1 MRRVFYTGP
10 HADPSLTVELR
21 EVPDPVCPDAGVVV
35 AIEARPINPADLL
48 LLTGRHVFTPT
59 LPAPVGIEGAGR
71 VIEAGPASRLRPGT
85 IVAIPSGGTWS
96 ERLAFA
102 DDAVLPLPA
111 GVDMEQA
118 AMLCVNPFTAVGL
131 LEGVPEGG
139 TIALN
144 AGSAAV
150 SRLVLALAR
159 RRGLRALAVV
169 RNAVVADELIAA
181 GAAAVLED
189 GPDLSRRLREAAGA
203 PILRGLDAVAG
214 SASGRLFDALA
225 EGGELLVYGLLSSD
239 RVELPAAELVFRDVT
254 VRGFSRLRGYAAMKP
269 ERRVA
274 IGAALVD
281 LLAEGTA
288 FAPIEARY
296 GLQDVR
302 AAVAHHQ
309 RPGRT
314 GKILLTSSPA

>member
-1 MRRVFYTGP
+1 M
-10 HADPSLTVELR
+10 
-21 EVPDPVCPDAGVVV
+21 
-35 AIEARPINPADLL
+35 
-48 LLTGRHVFTPT
+48 
-59 LPAPVGIEGAGR
+59 GIEGAGR

-189 GPDLSRRLREAAGA
+189 GPDLSRSPARGRRCTDPAWPGRRGRQRLGTPLRRPVGRRRAGGLRA
-203 PILRGLDAVAG
+203 P
-214 SASGRLFDALA
+214 
-225 EGGELLVYGLLSSD
+225 LLD
-239 RVELPAAELVFRDVT
+239 RVDLPAAELVFRDVT
-254 VRGFSRLRGYAAMKP
+254 VRGYSRLRGYAAMTP
-269 ERRVA
+269 ERRVE
-274 IGAALVD
+274 IGAELVG
-281 LLAEGTA
+281 LLEGGNT
-288 FAPIEARY
+288 FSPIEARY
-296 GLQDVR
+296 GLEDVR
-302 AAVAHHQ
+302 RAVAHHE
-309 RPGRT
+309 RPGRR
-314 GKILLTSSPA
+314 GKILLTSPST